1 MRENRER
8 REHFFGKKEK
18 GVREMN
24 GNGLTT
30 LIYFPLNRFGS
41 PG

>member
-8 REHFFGKKEK
+8 REHFLGKREK

-24 GNGLTT
+24 GNWLTA
-30 LIYFPLNRFGS
+30 LIYFP
-41 PG
+41 